1 MGANLDT
8 GPKKS
13 ISPEMNV
20 TPLVDVALVV
30 LIIFMVVTP
39 LAIRQMRVK
48 IPSPSSAQTN
58 EQPNDPLVL
67 RMRGTGELEIDGA
80 VVSSADLETIVGK
93 RIVGAGGT
101 MSLEADDGVPYGDVV
116 RAADRCRRAGAE
128 IVSMA
133 TRAPG

>member
-8 GPKKS
+8 GPKRS
-13 ISPEMNV
+13 VSPEMNV

-39 LAIRQMRVK
+39 LAIRQMKVK
-48 IPSPSSAQTN
+48 VPSPSSAQTTA
-58 EQPNDPLVL
+58 QPSDPLVL
-67 RMRGTGELEIDGA
+67 RMRGNGELEIDGA
-80 VVSSADLETIVGK
+80 LISGADLESVVAR

-101 MSLEADDGVPYGDVV
+101 MSLEAEDGVPYGEVV

-128 IVSMA
+128 VVSMA

>member
-8 GPKKS
+8 GPKRS
-13 ISPEMNV
+13 VSPEMNV

-39 LAIRQMRVK
+39 LAIRQMKVK
-48 IPSPSSAQTN
+48 VPSPSSAETTA
-58 EQPNDPLVL
+58 QPSDPLVL
-67 RMRGTGELEIDGA
+67 RMRGSGELEIDGA
-80 VVSSADLETIVGK
+80 IVAPAELESVVAR
-93 RIVGAGGT
+93 RIAGAGGT
-101 MSLEADDGVPYGDVV
+101 MSLEAEDGVPYGEVV

-128 IVSMA
+128 VVTMA